1 MSAKGVKSNKMWW
14 YGPEWLLQDPNAKV
28 VEANSESV
36 SEKKRKKH
44 MIFEVSGTAPDENK
58 VKAGKPL
65 RLIKQ
70 NIISSK
76 NF

>member
-1 MSAKGVKSNKMWW
+1 
-14 YGPEWLLQDPNAKV
+14 
-28 VEANSESV
+28 
-36 SEKKRKKH
+36 

-70 NIISSK
+70 NILSSK